1 MSHFQRFDT
10 DSLTVIDLITVVS
23 SRAFPDVFLGGF

>member
-10 DSLTVIDLITVVS
+10 DFLTAINIISVVP
-23 SRAFPDVFLGGF
+23 SRAFPDVFPGGF

>member
-10 DSLTVIDLITVVS
+10 DLLTAIDIITVVP
-23 SRAFPDVFLGGF
+23 SRAFPDVFFGGF